1 MPFNYTNW
9 HPMRFKND
17 EFKCVVFRKSWW
29 SAPCSWFPKTSPL
42 CQIFVSDPGQGKYI
56 RMQVYQEC
64 PLLEKGQAI
73 WVGDKY
79 FEQFFMRISK
89 M

>member
-17 EFKCVVFRKSWW
+17 EFKCVVYKKAWW
-29 SAPCSWFPKTSPL
+29 SSPCSWFPKTSPL

-56 RMQVYQEC
+56 RM
-64 PLLEKGQAI
+64 
-73 WVGDKY
+73 
-79 FEQFFMRISK
+79 
-89 M
+89 